1 MPYFFNTE
9 VSAHLRNVSQV
20 FIVSG
25 FIVPQMLRRCD
36 ADGPHLRNPSPPSPF
51 RVPTAGHSDGVD
63 DVVAAGMSFPT
74 GGRLTVVMHT
84 GSPGRDEDS

>member
-1 MPYFFNTE
+1 MPYFFYTE

-20 FIVSG
+20 FSVSG

-51 RVPTAGHSDGVD
+51 RVPAAGHPDG
-63 DVVAAGMSFPT
+63 VVAAGMSFPT
-74 GGRLTVVMHT
+74 GGRLTVGMHT
-84 GSPGRDEDS
+84 GSFGRDEDS